1 MSKET
6 YLDIEWTTALLNK
19 TSLESRGRRDG
30 LIDFDSLHLPNEML
44 IWLKETTGSS
54 PLQTSYIS
62 ESQWWWDKFDNTR
75 VKFYFRDPDVAVR
88 FKLTWGGDHVSSRV
102 E

>member
-1 MSKET
+1 LSKET

-19 TSLESRGRRDG
+19 TSLESRGRRGG

-62 ESQWWWDKFDNTR
+62 ESQWWWDKFDDTR

-88 FKLTWGGDHVSSRV
+88 FKLTWGVDHVSN
-102 E
+102 